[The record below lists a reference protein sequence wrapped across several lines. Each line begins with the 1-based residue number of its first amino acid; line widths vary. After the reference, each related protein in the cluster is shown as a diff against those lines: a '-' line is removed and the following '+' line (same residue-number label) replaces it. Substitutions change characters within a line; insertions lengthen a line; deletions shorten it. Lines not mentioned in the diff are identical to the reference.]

1 MTTTTKSMDSWD
13 TVIPIN
19 GIGNYP
25 AGMYYY
31 FMGENDV
38 REMSP
43 IIGNCN
49 AIHSCYLTPLI
60 SEEDLDINKIPY
72 DTDRFGKLQGAYLT
86 STPQVKRVTN
96 FKMLNKKLGEFDIYK
111 INKVEGKF
119 RHWSN
124 ESRLYNFPYAYSLLN
139 DFINT
144 PLEIHYHN
152 ILRKYTKENKF
163 TISADAMI
171 SDKGTYSYWVDDYKG
186 DIRGNM
192 EAMVSTA
199 PTDIPVSSSAYS
211 NWSSTQKAQ
220 DNYNIQSNIL
230 QMGLANQ
237 TANRF
242 SELSQQQSLMNG
254 QLTDKSIGVNAL
266 GGLIGA
272 GLSAITGNLGGA
284 ISGGMGSMMGSTIA
298 RQQNSMNTQF
308 DIQRENIA
316 MQQRNK
322 QLSQSQALALGS
334 KNAKLKD
341 VSNTPRS
348 LVNSGSDIG
357 YSLKRGGSKLA
368 LQRYEITEEF
378 KQRLGDYFALYGYR
392 QAKLMGINLRS
403 RHYYNYM
410 KTVGANIK
418 ARTGSGIPKAHLIEL
433 MSIFDN
439 GVTIW
444 HVDRDK
450 VNYLD
455 YSMDNVEER
464 RFGIE

>member
-1 MTTTTKSMDSWD
+1 
-13 TVIPIN
+13 
-19 GIGNYP
+19 
-25 AGMYYY
+25 
-31 FMGENDV
+31 
-38 REMSP
+38 
-43 IIGNCN
+43 
-49 AIHSCYLTPLI
+49 
-60 SEEDLDINKIPY
+60 
-72 DTDRFGKLQGAYLT
+72 
-86 STPQVKRVTN
+86 
-96 FKMLNKKLGEFDIYK
+96 
-111 INKVEGKF
+111 
-119 RHWSN
+119 
-124 ESRLYNFPYAYSLLN
+124 
-139 DFINT
+139 
-144 PLEIHYHN
+144 
-152 ILRKYTKENKF
+152 
-163 TISADAMI
+163 MI

-192 EAMVSTA
+192 EAMTSTA

-220 DNYNIQSNIL
+220 DNYNIQSSIL
-230 QMGLANQ
+230 QMGLSNQ

-242 SELSQQQSLMNG
+242 SELSQQQSLING

-284 ISGGMGSMMGSTIA
+284 LSGGIGSMMGSTIA

-322 QLSQSQALALGS
+322 QLSQAQALSLGS

-341 VSNTPRS
+341 ISNTPRA

-357 YSLKRGGSKLA
+357 YSLKRGGSKLV

-392 QAKLMGINLRS
+392 QAKLMSINLRS
-403 RHYYNYM
+403 RHYYNYI

-418 ARTGSGIPKAHLIEL
+418 SKKGAGIPKTHLIEL